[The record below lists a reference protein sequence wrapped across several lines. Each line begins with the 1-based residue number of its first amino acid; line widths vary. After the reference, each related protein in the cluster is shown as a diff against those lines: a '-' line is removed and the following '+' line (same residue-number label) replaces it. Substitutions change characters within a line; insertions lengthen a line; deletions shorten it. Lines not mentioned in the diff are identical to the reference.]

1 MSLCFLFCCT
11 CWCSAAD
18 LDLHYKFAAANKP
31 ATLLENTWGSYQTDL
46 FSGSFGYGFPLK
58 VPPGVNGLQP
68 DLQLSYNSH
77 SARGKS
83 GWVGAGWDL
92 PIPYIQRDI
101 NYTRK
106 DPNDDS
112 FDLYLG
118 GKHDLVFVTA
128 EGRYRTSIDTFFKI
142 EAFNSD
148 NSPAGNNKNP
158 VYWIVRTKD
167 GTQYRFGRNDDSRKP
182 LQSSDASIAPSTNW
196 PNWRWHLDEIKDT
209 NGNTITYQ
217 YQQIHDA
224 GANIGAVYLA
234 KVSYNN
240 DKLRTIEFIRDTN
253 PLAYLTIN
261 QGSEEKLGQ
270 RLKQVDIKV
279 SGSLVRRY
287 VLDYEYNTLGTN
299 PLGTNLL
306 LTKITELGADGVTAL
321 PATIFSYQGFNPG
334 FDTPRAW
341 SYSSNTPIRDVDI
354 SSDSN
359 DTRKDVLDV
368 NGDGLPDRAYND
380 NGWKI
385 RLNNGNGFNAS
396 DNEWSWNIGRAFR
409 DAKRID
415 SDNDNAHTQG
425 APMDMDRDGRIDYVW
440 AEDAAPGGAIQINF
454 GISGGFG
461 VGINWAPPTNNM
473 WIREVHSVEDNEPNV
488 KGQLFDING
497 DGYPDYVKRINESTW
512 GSWLGTGSGFVGL
525 RQDWRNPVPG
535 TSGDLWDFDKDD
547 KVEAAHE
554 TQIGFYDMNGDG
566 LDDVVDARSSDWEVY
581 FNTGSNF
588 IYGGKWEAGDKYTN
602 DLQHDGD
609 ERHDLFDINGDGLP
623 DKVLG
628 QQAGFFKVR
637 FNTGRGFTGD
647 QQWPTGRTMPDDLI
661 RDVKDDGTEVARD
674 FIDLN
679 GDGLVDMVFQTSGDW
694 DVYLNKAQKTDL
706 MIGVRTSFGGTIT
719 VTYRSSREFPNTRL
733 PFNYWLVGSVKTN
746 NGMSGDHAVEAT
758 TSYTYEGGLYD
769 FPTREFRGFGK
780 VIETLADN
788 SKIAHH
794 FHQDAGLQG
803 KQSNQPTYASD
814 GRMFASIDDAWEAT
828 PANGVYKVLQT
839 ARNENT
845 RDGTSEA
852 RIRRTEYANH
862 DNYGNARLVRHL
874 GDNAISS
881 DDLFEYTE
889 YGYNT
894 SAWIVDKPSR
904 KYFSSSEGGAPLRDT
919 KYYYDGKTFGA
930 APDKGN
936 LTKQI
941 QDIDT
946 GTDAITTFA
955 NDTYGNRIST
965 TDPEGRTSR
974 TEYDSTYHTFPI
986 RTYNA
991 KNQLQQRSFA
1001 PATGNP
1007 LTETDANGHVV
1018 QYEYDVFH
1026 RLTKKALPYDS
1037 LALPTESRSYLLNG
1051 SAPEH
1056 VLVSK
1061 RETSGTNATLDS
1073 YQVVD
1078 GFGSLIQA
1086 RTESAAPANQIA
1098 VNYFYD
1104 KLGRLEKQ
1112 SNPLAVTS
1120 SAGYINAS
1128 RSANGTSYT
1137 YDTLGRP
1144 TRVTNPDGTFKSRI
1158 FDHWNVTETDENG
1171 HKKAYAF
1178 NARQQPLSVT
1188 EINGAESFVTSY
1200 QYNLFGD
1207 LTQIRDH
1214 RGNTTLYGYDSL
1226 GRKISSNDPDL
1237 GGWDYTYDRAG
1248 NLIGQIDARD
1258 TIIQVSYDEL
1268 NRKVREDYPH
1278 DRDVEY
1284 FYDNPTIGTVAKIV
1298 DGAGET
1304 VFQYDQRL
1312 RKVKE
1317 TRNMDG
1323 FSWSTEWTHDAM
1335 DRVTREKRPNGEIV
1349 TSAYDAQGLLD
1360 QITGIV
1366 TNLDYNVNGQVT
1378 SRKYANTLTTT
1389 FGYHALNQRLTSLQA
1404 GSLLNYSYLY
1414 DSGGNITTISNGL
1427 NGTSEQYTYD
1437 ALDRLN
1443 SAAGPGYTLAYTIN
1457 PIGNITQVTKNGKAE
1472 NYYYGKNNA
1481 LPHAPTL
1488 ITGNVPLVEHFEVN
1502 GGKSWTVARTVSVA
1516 TRVNGSPTEYLISES
1531 ASFAGASWRP
1541 YNNLVTYQL
1550 ATTALGEK
1558 VVYYK
1563 VRNTQAESE
1572 VSFAKITYSADS
1584 NNDNIPDALDADK
1597 DGMLD
1602 SWELANGLN
1611 PNSASDASL
1620 DTDNDGLSNIQEL
1633 TSGSNPNNIDTDGD
1647 TLNDGQEIAGG
1658 SSPVALDTDNDGL
1671 ADNIDPFPSSSL
1683 QDALNE
1689 SLSLTSRHVA
1699 SGGNQRLMTDG
1710 ILLDVLGN
1718 GLQSLYFNEQF
1729 ENSINVTNTMQL
1741 LRMLSGY
1748 SISNDINTNI
1758 DINNDGYL
1766 GLPEAIHGLNKPSDA
1781 K

>member
-1 MSLCFLFCCT
+1 MGLYLSSRLE
-11 CWCSAAD
+11 AAD
-18 LDLHYKFAAANKP
+18 LDLHYKFAAASKP
-31 ATLLENTWGSYQTDL
+31 ATLLETTWGSYQTDL
-46 FSGSFGYGFPLK
+46 FSGSFGYGFPIK

-128 EGRYRTSIDTFFKI
+128 DGRYRTSIDTFFKI

-148 NSPAGNNKNP
+148 NSPAGNSKNP
-158 VYWIVRTKD
+158 AYWIVRMKD
-167 GTQYRFGRNDDSRKP
+167 GTQYRFGHDADALKKI
-182 LQSSDASIAPSTNW
+182 QTSDTSFTRY
-196 PNWRWHLDEIKDT
+196 NWRWHLDHITDP
-209 NGNTITYQ
+209 NGNTISYHYDEVNSGT
-217 YQQIHDA
+217 D
-224 GANIGAVYLA
+224 IGAVYLD
-234 KVSYNN
+234 KITYNN
-240 DKLRTIEFIRDTN
+240 DRLREIEFIRDTN

-270 RLKQVDIKV
+270 RLKQIDIKV

-287 VLDYEYNTLGTN
+287 VLDYVNNDNEL
-299 PLGTNLL
+299 PTNLL
-306 LTKITELGADGVTAL
+306 LAKITEFGSDGTTAL
-321 PATIFSYQGFNPG
+321 PATTFSYQGFTPG
-334 FDTPRAW
+334 FNTPRPW
-341 SYSSNTPIRDVDI
+341 SYSGNTPIRDV
-354 SSDSN
+354 SSGN

-368 NGDGLPDRAYND
+368 NGDGLPDRGYYD

-396 DNEWSWNIGRAFR
+396 DSEWSWNNIGHPFR
-409 DAKRID
+409 DIN
-415 SDNDNAHTQG
+415 SIDNDDWNKSADTQK
-425 APMDMDRDGRIDYVW
+425 APLDMDRDGYLDYVW
-440 AEDAAPGGAIQINF
+440 LEIDKETRKQISQIYLGGDSSFNAAIVF
-454 GISGGFG
+454 S
-461 VGINWAPPTNNM
+461 PPTTDM
-473 WIREVHSVEDNEPNV
+473 WIRDVREVTDNEPNV
-488 KGQLFDING
+488 KAMIMDING
-497 DGYPDYVKRINESTW
+497 DGYPDYVQRVGRSGWNC
-512 GSWLGTGSGFVGL
+512 WLGTGRGFGQYVFFP
-525 RQDWRNPVPG
+525 NPR
-535 TSGDLWDFDKDD
+535 SNHEAYLWDYQRDNG
-547 KVEAAHE
+547 AHE
-554 TQIGFYDMNGDG
+554 TEVGFYDMNGDG
-566 LDDVVDARSSDWEVY
+566 LDDIVDANDSGWQVY

-588 IYGGKWEAGDKYTN
+588 IYGGSWAAGEKYTN
-602 DLQHDGD
+602 DPQADGD

-628 QQAGFFKVR
+628 QQADFFKVR
-637 FNTGRGFTGD
+637 FNTGRGFTGE
-647 QQWPTGRTMPDDLI
+647 QQWPTGRTMPDNLI
-661 RDVKDDGTEVARD
+661 RDAKDGGSEVARD

-679 GDGLVDMVFQTSGDW
+679 GDGLVDMVFQNDKGDW

-706 MIGVRTSFGGTIT
+706 MIGVRTSFGGTVT
-719 VTYRSSREFPNTRL
+719 VTYRSSREFANTRL
-733 PFNYWLVGSVKTN
+733 PFNYWLVGSVNTN
-746 NGMSGDHAVEAT
+746 NGMGRDHAVSAT

-769 FPTREFRGFGK
+769 FPTREFRGFAK
-780 VIETLADN
+780 VIEFMADG

-794 FHQDAGLQG
+794 FHQDPGRKG

-814 GRMFASIDDAWEAT
+814 WSMFASVDDTWEA
-828 PANGVYKVLQT
+828 PFVNGVYKVLQI
-839 ARNENT
+839 ARDENT
-845 RDGTSEA
+845 WDGTNSA
-852 RIRRTEYANH
+852 KTRRTEFAEH
-862 DNYGNARLVRHL
+862 DNYGNARLVWHR
-874 GDNAISS
+874 GDKDISA

-904 KYFSSSEGGAPLRDT
+904 KYFTATKGGAALRDT
-919 KYYYDGKTFGA
+919 QYYYDGKTFGA

-946 GTDAITTFA
+946 GTDAITSFSY
-955 NDTYGNRIST
+955 DSYGNRAST

-974 TEYDSTYHTFPI
+974 IEYDPTYHTFPI

-1037 LALPTESRSYLLNG
+1037 LALPTESRSYALNG
-1051 SAPEH
+1051 LAPEH

-1073 YQVVD
+1073 FQVVD

-1086 RTESAAPANQIA
+1086 KTESASATDQIA
-1098 VNYFYD
+1098 VHYFYD

-1112 SNPLAVTS
+1112 SNPLSVPS
-1120 SAGYINAS
+1120 STGYSDAS
-1128 RSANGTSYT
+1128 RSANGISYT

-1188 EINGAESFVTSY
+1188 EVNGTESFVTSY

-1226 GRKISSNDPDL
+1226 GRKISVNDPDL
-1237 GGWDYTYDRAG
+1237 GEWTYAYDRAG
-1248 NLIGQIDARD
+1248 NLVGQIDARN
-1258 TIIQVSYDEL
+1258 TIIQVNYDEL
-1268 NRKVREDYPH
+1268 NRKTREDYPH

-1298 DGAGET
+1298 DNAGET

-1317 TRNMDG
+1317 TRKMDG
-1323 FSWSTEWTHDAM
+1323 FFWSTEWTHDAM
-1335 DRVTREKRPNGEIV
+1335 NRVTREKRPNGEVV
-1349 TSAYDAQGLLD
+1349 TSVYDAQGLLD

-1378 SRKYANTLTTT
+1378 DRKYANNLSTAFSYHAQNLRLTT
-1389 FGYHALNQRLTSLQA
+1389 LQT
-1404 GSLLNYSYLY
+1404 GSLLKYSYQY
-1414 DSGGNITTISNGL
+1414 DSGGNITKISNGL

-1443 SAAGPGYTLAYTIN
+1443 SATGPGYTLAYAID

-1472 NYYYGKNNA
+1472 NYYYCKNNV

-1488 ITGNVPLVEHFEVN
+1488 ITSNAPLVEHFEVN
-1502 GGKSWTVARTVSVA
+1502 GGKSWTVSRTVSVA
-1516 TRVNGSPTEYLISES
+1516 TRVNGSPTEYLISEN
-1531 ASFAGASWRP
+1531 ASFTGASWRP
-1541 YNNLVTYQL
+1541 YKNLVTYQL
-1550 ATTALGEK
+1550 ATTAFGEK
-1558 VVYYK
+1558 VLYYK
-1563 VRNTQAESE
+1563 VRNAQAESE

-1611 PNSASDASL
+1611 PNNANDASL
-1620 DTDNDGLSNIQEL
+1620 DTDNDGLSNIQEFA
-1633 TSGSNPNNIDTDGD
+1633 SGSNPNSIDTDGD
-1647 TLNDGQEIAGG
+1647 TLSDGQEIAEG
-1658 SSPVALDTDNDGL
+1658 SSPVASDTDNDGL
-1671 ADNIDPFPSSSL
+1671 ADNTDPIPSSSL

-1689 SLSLTSRHVA
+1689 SLNLTSRHFA
-1699 SGGNQRLMTDG
+1699 SGGNQRLMADG
-1710 ILLDVLGN
+1710 LLLDVLGN
-1718 GLQSLYFNEQF
+1718 GLQPLYFNELF
-1729 ENSINVTNTMQL
+1729 ENSVNVTNTMQL

-1748 SISNDINTNI
+1748 SISNDIKTNT
-1758 DINNDGYL
+1758 DINNDGLL
-1766 GLPEAIHGLNKPSDA
+1766 GLPEAIHGLDKSSGA
-1781 K
+1781 E